1 MQLLEQLRA
10 TATSKGFVLL
20 GLTSSDLLAHYPI
33 YADWV
38 HKGLHAQMGYLSS
51 ENGMRLRQ
59 SPQHLM
65 PDCKSIVM
73 LAYPYN
79 PIHVV
84 KDGSNAIVAAY
95 AQGKDYHDLL
105 PPLLN
110 EIVDE
115 IETILQHPVHAR
127 VFTDAVP
134 LLERELAA
142 RAGLGWIGKNSCLIH
157 PEHGSYFFLSEILL
171 DVDLGIEI
179 ASKQIPDRCGIC
191 QRCIEACPTRC
202 IQPNRTLDANRC
214 ISYLT
219 IENKGAIPIDLR
231 PAIGTHLFGCDI
243 CQQVCP
249 WNNKIMPNYS
259 TQMLDILLDDFI
271 GYKIMTEEEF
281 KQQFAHTP
289 ISRVKRRGFYRN
301 LAVVLGNTHDVRFIH
316 TLAALLET
324 DEPLIRQ
331 HAAWGLGCIQSQDA
345 KHILQEAL
353 KNEGS
358 EIVLLEIN
366 YGIENQ
372 KAR

>member
-51 ENGMRLRQ
+51 KNGMQLRQ

-65 PDCKSIVM
+65 PDCKSILT
-73 LAYPYN
+73 LAYPYK
-79 PIHVV
+79 PIPAI
-84 KDGSNAIVAAY
+84 KAGSTAIIAAY

-115 IETILQHPVHAR
+115 IEVILQQPIHAR

-157 PEHGSYFFLSEILL
+157 PKHGSYFFLAEILL
-171 DVDLGIEI
+171 DVDLSIET
-179 ASKQIPDRCGIC
+179 APNQIPDRCGTC
-191 QRCIEACPTRC
+191 QNCLEACPTHC

-219 IENKGAIPIDLR
+219 IENKGAIPMDLR

-249 WNNKIMPNYS
+249 WNKKIMPSCS
-259 TQMLDILLDDFI
+259 TQMLDIPLDKFI
-271 GYKIMTEEEF
+271 EHKIMTEEEF
-281 KQQFAHTP
+281 NQQFAQSP

-316 TLAALLET
+316 TLAALLDSDET
-324 DEPLIRQ
+324 LIRQ

-353 KNEGS
+353 KHEKS
-358 EIVLLEIN
+358 TIVLQEIIC
-366 YGIENQ
+366 GIENQ